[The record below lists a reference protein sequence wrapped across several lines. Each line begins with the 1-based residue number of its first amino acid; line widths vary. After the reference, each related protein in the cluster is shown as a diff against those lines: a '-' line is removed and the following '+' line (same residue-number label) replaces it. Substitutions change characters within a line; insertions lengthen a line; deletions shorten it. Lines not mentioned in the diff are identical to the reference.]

1 MQAEPNKALEAHII
15 SLEQSIKALERS
27 VKALEQGDKEKTAII
42 NGLIKRLTKA
52 PPEALQFNLEKELKA
67 RGLTTDPAEIK
78 RIEDIVKQYPK
89 LKPEQICGLLDKTA
103 TMNQKE
109 TIRNLPGYLNN
120 AFRKT
125 YTFYHKDYAGM
136 DI

>member
-1 MQAEPNKALEAHII
+1 MQAETNKALEARIVF
-15 SLEQSIKALERS
+15 LEQSIKALEQG
-27 VKALEQGDKEKTAII
+27 VKALEQGDKERTAII

-52 PPEALQFNLEKELKA
+52 TPEAPQFSLEKELKA

-89 LKPEQICGLLDKTA
+89 LKPEQVCGLLDKTA
-103 TMNQKE
+103 AMSKKE
-109 TIRNLPGYLNN
+109 TIHNLAGYLNN

-125 YTFYHKDYAGM
+125 YTFYHKDYDG
-136 DI
+136 INI